1 MHFKNPTPNS
11 PGTSFRRTVGLLT
24 IAALMGASRGLSAD
38 EPPGLLFREDW
49 KDSPPATP
57 LTQEHVAN
65 PDLIVTRHGPA
76 EALIKKSHHD
86 KPADDPYYV
95 WSGQTER
102 NWAISLRHRT
112 LLIDLTGPA
121 KIRWRAKQTGF
132 RQLRVILKLNDGT
145 WLVSDQ
151 YDGDSTDW
159 RVREF
164 NVQDIRWRTL
174 DIEKICEGQWS
185 PNPDLS
191 MVVEIGCTDL
201 MVGGGTP
208 ASSRLDWIEVSAK
221 AVPANPSGP
230 APRSSKK

>member
-1 MHFKNPTPNS
+1 MSLP
-11 PGTSFRRTVGLLT
+11 PGTLFRRTVGLLAL
-24 IAALMGASRGLSAD
+24 AALMGASRGLAAD
-38 EPPGLLFREDW
+38 ERPGLLFREDW
-49 KDSPPATP
+49 KESPAATP

-65 PDLIVTRHGPA
+65 PDLVVTRYGPA

-102 NWAISLRHRT
+102 NWAISLKHRT

-132 RQLRVILKLNDGT
+132 RQLRVILKLADGT

-159 RVREF
+159 RVHEF
-164 NVQDIRWRTL
+164 NVQDVRWRTL
-174 DIEKICEGQWS
+174 DIEKIVEGPWS

-191 MVVEIGCTDL
+191 KVAEIGCTDL
-201 MVGGGTP
+201 MVGGGSP
-208 ASSRLDWIEVSAK
+208 ATSRLDWIEVYAK